1 MSISLLR
8 GLAVC
13 MFNLKVNEMKLTQLV
28 VASVFAASVMPL
40 ASMAADPET
49 GSNTGTITFL
59 GSVVNTPCNIQQ
71 ESLEQKVEFGQLS
84 RKALESGEQAE
95 KDFQIKFTG
104 CDFNNFS
111 KTDTGEAAA
120 VKTMKIMF
128 TGQNY
133 AGDANAFLATSRN
146 NANNLGISIDG
157 FKFGEE
163 TDVLSKITNKVGDN
177 TLTFTALA
185 EAIDKSKA
193 VGEGNFSAISNFRIT
208 YE

>member
-1 MSISLLR
+1 
-8 GLAVC
+8 
-13 MFNLKVNEMKLTQLV
+13 MFNLKVNKMKLTQLAI
-28 VASVFAASVMPL
+28 ASVFAAAVVPF
-40 ASMAADPET
+40 ASMADDVVAPVT
-49 GSNTGTITFL
+49 GSNTGVINFT
-59 GSVVNTPCNIQQ
+59 GSVVNTPCNIKQ
-71 ESLEQKVEFGQLS
+71 ESLKQDINFGQLS
-84 RKALESGEQAE
+84 RKALESGTQAE
-95 KDFQIKFTG
+95 QNFNIQFTG

-120 VKTMKIMF
+120 VKTMKIVF

-177 TLTFTALA
+177 MLTFTALA